1 MFSTGVFINSP
12 LNFDSLHW
20 NDHTDTY
27 IELIN
32 TSLNEERWN
41 QIFRAVHDILKK
53 GRSQGEGAEES
64 MEAGP
69 SAEGFYIPD
78 SDPPLHSGDDD
89 Y

>member
-1 MFSTGVFINSP
+1 
-12 LNFDSLHW
+12 
-20 NDHTDTY
+20 
-27 IELIN
+27 
-32 TSLNEERWN
+32 
-41 QIFRAVHDILKK
+41 
-53 GRSQGEGAEES
+53 